1 MEITVCKVKK
11 KCIHE
16 VMAKLALQKKAVN
29 LKTIDTIQH
38 ETWRADI
45 RKKMKRISATSIT
58 TSGSLMCTHNTCQD
72 KPYSGP
78 QNRSQRI

>member
-1 MEITVCKVKK
+1 MHPWGNGKISIAEKSCELEDKK
-11 KCIHE
+11 
-16 VMAKLALQKKAVN
+16 
-29 LKTIDTIQH
+29 IDTIQH

>member
-1 MEITVCKVKK
+1 
-11 KCIHE
+11 
-16 VMAKLALQKKAVN
+16 MAKLALQKKAYE
-29 LKTIDTIQH
+29 LEDKKIDTIQH

-45 RKKMKRISATSIT
+45 RKKMNRISVTSIT

-72 KPYSGP
+72 KPYAGP